1 MIQALAAALGLTGAM
16 VFLSVPAILL
26 LPVSLFLCRSV
37 KTSESSAKKQESSGL
52 PALVREAAKSRN
64 YRFLLA
70 GFFTCGF
77 HMAIIET
84 HLFTQITTYGFSHQ
98 IAAYAFSAYGIATL
112 AGSIL
117 SGGLCGRIPMKN
129 VLGGLYASR
138 AVMVLAFLRCPKTS
152 LQSLVFRFCLA

>member
-1 MIQALAAALGLTGAM
+1 
-16 VFLSVPAILL
+16 
-26 LPVSLFLCRSV
+26 
-37 KTSESSAKKQESSGL
+37 
-52 PALVREAAKSRN
+52 
-64 YRFLLA
+64 
-70 GFFTCGF
+70 
-77 HMAIIET
+77 MAIIET

-138 AVMVLAFLRCPKTS
+138 AVMVLAFLLLPKNLFTIFGFSILLGMTGNATVPPTSGLTEQFFGAAKLATLFGVVFSLTRSAAFSVRGWVVSACPPPEATRP
-152 LQSLVFRFCLA
+152 FG